1 MALQVYED
9 MLDAE
14 IYRRAIESV
23 NKPVIPKSES
33 LPPTREYSDNLL
45 MFRSKNLDHSYRDN

>member
-33 LPPTREYSDNLL
+33 LPPTREYRDNLL
-45 MFRSKNLDHSYRDN
+45 MFLPKKMDLSYRDN

>member
-9 MLDAE
+9 MLGEE
-14 IYRRAIESV
+14 IDRRAIESV
-23 NKPVIPKSES
+23 NKPVIPKGES